1 MKAIPILSQRVT
13 CGLHRVCVVLSAL
26 FFTSNLFADDV
37 SPQQAVMTAQQFAG
51 TQTIRKLQGQ
61 RRAPAVMSTPVIA
74 HTVKSKVAV
83 GKDNLYIINYGNDQ
97 GFVIISGESGTD
109 TEVAGYCDHGS
120 FNYDDAPIQLKD
132 LLQDYSES
140 IDQLRQN
147 PALASKAPKK
157 AAAYLGSIVVGPLLT
172 TTWSQS
178 APYNALCPAGCPT
191 GCYPT
196 ALAQVMNYWKWPKQ
210 SVGRLMD
217 SVGTFTGEDFSGH
230 VYDWD
235 NMLDNYGGG
244 YNAQQAEAVAFLMA
258 DIGKAFRTTYKPD
271 GSPTP
276 FVYEPLVNNF
286 NYNPDIKELKADIA
300 SELQSQLK
308 VELDQLRPVLYSGSP
323 YGNGD
328 PHALV
333 CDGYTSNNYFHFNYG
348 WGGSCDGY
356 YKNALLNSF
365 NRNSIIFT
373 GVQPLDAK
381 NAVINDI
388 EYALLKNGEAQIVQY
403 TKRGV
408 DGAVVNIPETVT
420 DEEGNSY
427 VVTRIRRNA
436 FYSKGSFSKITIG
449 GNVKTIDPY
458 TFIYST
464 IDTLVIGDKMEEVPD
479 EAFQLTRIMHLTI
492 GASIKR
498 IGKKAFQMCGLS
510 TVISRSPA
518 FEVDDEAF
526 LMGAGTGTYGGDVA
540 WLDCITKLGYR
551 SFCGQGREFHG
562 TPRFAKLQEIGSE
575 AFYGCIFPKEDFP
588 YTVNGK
594 TYYWTVSVIHI
605 PSSLKRI
612 SPTSFNGIVTAQGF
626 VVDEGN
632 PYFSI
637 HHPVRPYS
645 KVLLNKD
652 GSCVVA
658 TLSQHYTRDYPTG
671 VTWSG
676 VYLGDY
682 RMGTGEEFTE
692 NLIKLAP
699 GSIHSVQQ
707 NEFQVTI
714 PNTVVEMEG
723 AFINCERL
731 NSLTCLSVVPP
742 VISDSTFN
750 DKIFEDNYYLEPT
763 LHVPKGTEELYRN
776 APGWRR
782 FRRAGGIR
790 GDQPYDPLPPQG
802 REYRMVVHRSVNGL
816 QDVAMNVSTVK
827 DLHTED
833 ENVIVTRMGQDDLS
847 TSAVLVDSITF
858 VPGFVYENAEIID
871 LNDSTLTAEGQ
882 KCTVEFSP
890 TAIAGNVQLC
900 IRNSVLTPQPTE
912 GFVRGQAIDL
922 SLSTGEH
929 ELCGVARIT
938 IPIERREGETIRA
951 AYLNENGEWEP
962 VYFRYDEDRQEAVI
976 MTDHLS
982 MFEVFSV
989 VNDKTHAALLRTD
1002 FDGYILYQDLNT
1014 ALDKMLYIASSDD
1027 PEAQAIRA
1035 WKDDVGFWQT
1045 VGIDGGYTL
1054 LTALGF
1060 ESEFLGDIFNIM
1072 GNLGTAVTCLD
1083 VVGAAVNGDDV
1094 GVAAN
1099 TLKVIMAATVGK
1111 MASAI
1116 GTNIM
1121 SASMGLSAFIG
1132 VALDKLGTTVQEAK
1146 VNLFRKAYR
1155 YYYSEECNVIGRD
1168 AQTKFN
1174 NGQKPYRSEKD
1185 WYEVFRPAFDKG
1197 WTHDRLMT
1205 YIEQVLR
1212 NYSEWFWMDN
1222 KTIYD
1227 YCMAEKD
1234 VTSMTS
1240 YMYPDEY
1247 TQKTISEEFYAELCS
1262 KVIPDVFQAIKD
1274 DLEVKAA
1281 KNFQKAARQLA
1292 TQMNTKVSVR
1302 LKDSGCQEGE
1312 KSQYAGWTVRFS
1324 EVPDS
1329 VQDKKFWQCT
1339 LNDRGEGNIGFFS
1352 EYALIRNKI
1361 PCKLSLVSPGNV
1373 EHKRFDFTIPEG
1385 KGKLFIYVDLDKE
1398 GYEVEAPELVE
1409 LELTYEPPYVQCW
1422 TKLEGEID
1430 WGFGMGPEPC
1440 SWGILPTDP
1449 NFDPERDSDSFAPI
1463 YINGTGYDNVRT
1475 QIEVEKFFKEHD
1487 FIKVDNLGNILI
1499 GNDIVGQMAENG
1511 LEGTGS
1517 FDIETSYPFEV
1528 HSIEDFAA
1536 NWMSLWLINPMLNGI
1551 VNHKIN
1557 CQFKVSRSN
1566 TASQD
1571 FTVSYNGSGT
1581 YHIEAEA
1588 MQIISGIH
1596 FVARHD
1602 GGILYSSAIPDQP
1615 ISPSDITTQRISGDG
1630 TVKLEY
1636 TTKLVAQ

>member
-1 MKAIPILSQRVT
+1 MKKLILT
-13 CGLHRVCVVLSAL
+13 LTAVLFTISSAK
-26 FFTSNLFADDV
+26 ADDV
-37 SPQQAVMTAQQFAG
+37 TTAQALSTARQFVTTKTVQQMKAR
-51 TQTIRKLQGQ
+51 RK
-61 RRAPAVMSTPVIA
+61 APAVPIKPVVV
-74 HTVKSKVAV
+74 HTVKSKVAA
-83 GKDNLYIINYGNDQ
+83 GKDNLYIINYGSDQ
-97 GFVIISGESGTD
+97 GFVIISGESGTEA
-109 TEVAGYCDHGS
+109 EVVGYCDHGS
-120 FNYDDAPIQLKD
+120 FSYYDAPIQLKD
-132 LLQDYSES
+132 LLEDYSES
-140 IDQLRQN
+140 IDALRQN
-147 PALASKAPKK
+147 PALASKAPRRVSK
-157 AAAYLGSIVVGPLLT
+157 AELGTVIVGPLLT
-172 TTWSQS
+172 TTWSQW
-178 APYNALCPAGCPT
+178 APYNALCPAGCPS
-191 GCYPT
+191 GCVPT
-196 ALAQVMNYWKWPKQ
+196 AIAQVMNYWKWPKQ
-210 SVGRLMD
+210 SIGRLMD

-235 NMLDNYGGG
+235 NMLDSYAGA
-244 YNAQQAEAVAFLMA
+244 YNAQQAEAVAFLMR
-258 DIGKAFRTTYKPD
+258 DIGKAIGTGYTPEGSGSVLREDPLMENFSYSPD
-271 GSPTP
+271 MSIRRGDT
-276 FVYEPLVNNF
+276 
-286 NYNPDIKELKADIA
+286 AA
-300 SELQSQLK
+300 ELQSVIK
-308 VELDQLRPVLYSGSP
+308 SELDKLRPVLYVGGPDNPKPGGTIQENSG
-323 YGNGD
+323 
-328 PHALV
+328 HALV

-348 WGGSCDGY
+348 WGGSYDGF
-356 YKNALLNSF
+356 YKNALIRLYQTKSE
-365 NRNSIIFT
+365 IIIGIEPVET
-373 GVQPLDAK
+373 KTVTIG
-381 NAVINDI
+381 DI
-388 EYALLKNGEAQIVQY
+388 EYALMKNGEAHIAQY
-403 TKRGV
+403 LKRGV

-790 GDQPYDPLPPQG
+790 GDQVYEPLPPQE
-802 REYRMVVHRSVNGL
+802 REYRMVVHRSTSGL
-816 QDVAMNVSTVK
+816 QDIAMNVSTVK
-827 DLHTED
+827 DLHTDGED
-833 ENVIVTRMGQDDLS
+833 IVVSQQGKSDLTTNVVF
-847 TSAVLVDSITF
+847 VDSITF
-858 VPGFVYENAEIID
+858 VPGFVMENAEIID
-871 LNDSTLTAEGQ
+871 LNDSTLRAEGQ

-962 VYFRYDEDRQEAVI
+962 VYFRYDEERQEAII

-989 VNDKTHAALLRTD
+989 VNDKSHAALLRTD
-1002 FDGYILYQDLNT
+1002 FDGPISYQDLNT
-1014 ALDKMLYIASSDD
+1014 ALEKMIYIASSDD

-1035 WKDDVGFWQT
+1035 WKDDVSFWQT

-1060 ESEFLGDIFNIM
+1060 ESELLGDFFNIM

-1083 VVGAAVNGDDV
+1083 VVGAAVNDDDV
-1094 GVAAN
+1094 MVAAN

-1121 SASMGLSAFIG
+1121 SASMGLAAFVG
-1132 VALDKLGTTVQEAK
+1132 VALEKLGTKVQTAK
-1146 VNLFRKAYR
+1146 VSLFRKAYR
-1155 YYYSEECNVIGRD
+1155 YYYSEDCNVIGSG

-1174 NGQKPYRSEKD
+1174 NGKKPYRSEKD

-1197 WTHDRLMT
+1197 WTHERLMI

-1212 NYSEWFWMDN
+1212 NYSDWFWMDN

-1227 YCMAEKD
+1227 ICMAEKD

-1240 YMYPDEY
+1240 YLYPDEN
-1247 TQKTISEEFYAELCS
+1247 TQKAISEEFYAELCS

-1274 DLEVKAA
+1274 DLEAKAA
-1281 KNFQKAARQLA
+1281 KNFQRAARQLA
-1292 TQMNTKVSVR
+1292 TQVNTKVSVR
-1302 LKDSGCQEGE
+1302 LKDSGCKEGE

-1324 EVPDS
+1324 HVPDS
-1329 VQDKKFWQCT
+1329 VIDKNFWQCT
-1339 LNDRGEGNIGFFS
+1339 LNERGEGDIGFFS

-1361 PCKLSLVSPGNV
+1361 PCKLSLFSPGEV
-1373 EHKRFDFTIPEG
+1373 EYKTYDFTIPRG
-1385 KGKLFIYVDLDKE
+1385 TGKLFCNIDLNE
-1398 GYEVEAPELVE
+1398 GGTEVEVPELTG
-1409 LELTYEPPYVQCW
+1409 LELTYEPDVIKGW
-1422 TKLEGEID
+1422 IKLEGNAYYDEP
-1430 WGFGMGPEPC
+1430 WGPWPWGA
-1440 SWGILPTDP
+1440 GILPTDP
-1449 NFDPERDSDSFAPI
+1449 DYDPETTWV
-1463 YINGTGYDNVRT
+1463 GTIFFVMYKNVRF
-1475 QIEVEKFFKEHD
+1475 QSEIEKFFKEHD
-1487 FIKVDNLGNILI
+1487 NISVDKQGNIRI
-1499 GNDIVGQMAENG
+1499 GNDVVGQMAENG
-1511 LEGTGS
+1511 LEGKGT
-1517 FDIETSYPFEV
+1517 FTIDTSYPFV
-1528 HSIEDFAA
+1528 VRSIEDFAA
-1536 NWMSLWLINPMLNGI
+1536 NWMSLWTLQPMLNGTMS
-1551 VNHKIN
+1551 HKLTG
-1557 CQFKVSRSN
+1557 QFTVSRSN
-1566 TASQD
+1566 ISSKE
-1571 FTVSYNGSGT
+1571 FTVSYTGEGS
-1581 YHIEAEA
+1581 YHLDAEA
-1588 MQIISGIH
+1588 VEIITGVNGDHWNDKDYDHHITP
-1596 FVARHD
+1596 AN
-1602 GGILYSSAIPDQP
+1602 
-1615 ISPSDITTQRISGDG
+1615 ITTRKVNGDG
-1630 TVKLEY
+1630 TVKLNY